1 MYNQDDPHFIYKTF
15 YVNTPLTVENNFLLL
30 YVLYIF
36 SCRSELTK
44 KSRWEI
50 TGSCEPLVYVS
61 TPFTVENKLLILY
74 VLCMFSCRSELTKK
88 SRREITVSWE
98 PLVYVNTPLTVENK
112 FLLLYV
118 LHIFSFRSE
127 STKNQV
133 SNYRLLGASSICKHT
148 IYSREQIS
156 HPLCAT
162 YVLL

>member
-88 SRREITVSWE
+88 SRREIS
-98 PLVYVNTPLTVENK
+98 
-112 FLLLYV
+112 
-118 LHIFSFRSE
+118 
-127 STKNQV
+127 
-133 SNYRLLGASSICKHT
+133 LLGASSICKHT
-148 IYSREQIS
+148 IDSREQIS
-156 HPLCAT
+156 PPLCAT
-162 YVLL
+162 YLLLQVWINKKPGERLQAPGSL